1 MTRPGPSGAPMLGAV
16 ADDITGASDLADA
29 LVRAGLVTVQVFGV
43 PAADLQLPECDAV
56 VVALK
61 TRTCPPA
68 DAVEQSL
75 AARAWLSGQGTER
88 TFFKYCSTF
97 DSTPAGNI
105 GPVADAL
112 MAAHDTQGPVVHGP
126 AYPVNGRTL
135 YQGYL
140 FVGDVLLSE
149 SGMRKH
155 PITPMTDSNLVRVLG
170 RQTSATVGLLPL
182 STVRRGAAAIRAHLA
197 HLTRAGVKHVLAD
210 ALDDDDLAATAHA
223 AAGHPV
229 AAGGAVFGAAWGAAL
244 SPVRAASTSRPITAP
259 AGSAAVLVGS
269 ASAASAAQVAAVEPG
284 WPVLRLDIGSLADPV
299 AGARAALAW
308 ASDHLGDHPV
318 LITADTST
326 EGIRAARDRFG
337 DDASARVEATLAGV
351 AAGLVELGVR
361 RLVVAGGET
370 SGAVAAALHLTHVTV
385 GPRICPG
392 VPWTLA
398 TDPDLAVAFKSG
410 NFGGPAFFT
419 DAMANF
425 DSDEWEHR

>member
-1 MTRPGPSGAPMLGAV
+1 MVAPGSSRAPVLGAV

-43 PAADLQLPECDAV
+43 PSADIRLPECDAV

-61 TRTCPPA
+61 TRTCAPA
-68 DAVEQSL
+68 DAVQQSVT
-75 AARAWLSGQGTER
+75 ASTWLRGQGAQR
-88 TFFKYCSTF
+88 TYFKYCSTF

-112 MAAHDTQGPVVHGP
+112 LAAHGTQAPVVHGP

-135 YQGYL
+135 YRGHL

-149 SGMRKH
+149 SGMRDH
-155 PITPMTDSNLVRVLG
+155 PLTPMRDANLVRVLG
-170 RQTSATVGLLPL
+170 LQTPDPVGLLPL
-182 STVRRGAAAIRAHLA
+182 PTVRLGIAAIAEHVLDLA
-197 HLTRAGVKHVLAD
+197 RAGVRHVLAD
-210 ALDDDDLAATAHA
+210 AIDDDDLVATANA
-223 AAGHPV
+223 TAGHLV
-229 AAGGAVFGAAWGAAL
+229 AAGGAAFGASWGAVLA
-244 SPVRAASTSRPITAP
+244 PARAATPARPATAP
-259 AGSAAVLVGS
+259 AGPAAVLVGS
-269 ASAASAAQVAAVEPG
+269 ASTATAAQVAGVEPD

-299 AGARAALAW
+299 AGAREVLAW
-308 ASDHLGDHPV
+308 ASDHLGDRPV
-318 LITADTST
+318 VITADTST

-337 DDASARVEATLAGV
+337 DGASARVEAILAGV
-351 AAGLVELGVR
+351 AAGLIDLGVR

-385 GPRICPG
+385 GPQICPG

-398 TDPDLAVAFKSG
+398 TDRDLAVAFKSG
-410 NFGGPAFFT
+410 NFGGPTFFT